1 MEEKNVIFGKCTEEY
16 GYIMNNVNSEII
28 FCKKEVLEKIKK
40 GDLIETIENK
50 ANLTLNN
57 KKDIQKILE
66 KKSHINENHL
76 SLIRVML
83 TDVCN
88 ANCQYCKVI
97 PNVLNKQNEPVT
109 LESFRYAL
117 DLLLKSEYIGPKIIH
132 ITGGEPLIFK
142 ERVFEILQ
150 EIKKKDIRKECTVI
164 IGTNGILL
172 TEELIDE
179 IKKIVPK
186 IKFIISLDGKKD
198 INDAYR
204 KDWNGNSIYE
214 KTTKAIELV
223 KSKNIELGISMVI
236 GSHNINEL
244 KENILYVIDQYKPS
258 SLGTNFMKHP
268 TPEQVDYE
276 GLIDPKKY
284 ATTLY
289 EVFKLARDRGTY
301 FELVSRK
308 LVPFINKQFRYFD
321 CGASAG
327 STINIDSRGNIGPCK
342 SMLIM
347 EKDKDE
353 EYKLFKEN
361 IEKKWRERTPYK
373 KDICKRCKA
382 LSICGNGCAYEA
394 MICDSEIDKRHC
406 SYSNTFMECFIKD
419 LFEIS
424 IKHNKGKDIFI
435 PTEEDRKK
443 MIGNCNPI
451 PRTLRWSIG
460 HETEAIKIQ

>member
-1 MEEKNVIFGKCTEEY
+1 MKENDIVFGKCTEEY
-16 GYIMNNVNSEII
+16 GYIMNNVNSEIV
-28 FCKKEVLEKIKK
+28 FCKTKIIDEIKNK
-40 GDLIETIENK
+40 NLIEVIEKRGNIVLK
-50 ANLTLNN
+50 N
-57 KKDIQKILE
+57 KKDIKEILE
-66 KKSHINENHL
+66 DNSKRSENEI

-88 ANCQYCKVI
+88 ANCQYCKVV
-97 PNVLNKQNEPVT
+97 PNVLNKQNEPVA

-117 DLLLKSEYIGPKIIH
+117 NLLLESKYIGPKIVH

-150 EIKKKDIRKECTVI
+150 EIKIKDKKHECTVI

-172 TEELIDE
+172 TEKLIDE
-179 IKKIVPK
+179 IKRIVPN
-186 IKFIISLDGKKD
+186 IKFIISLDGKKQ
-198 INDAYR
+198 INDIYR
-204 KDWNGNSIYE
+204 VDWNGNSIYE

-223 KSKNIELGISMVI
+223 KNKNIELGISMVI
-236 GSHNINEL
+236 GNHNINEL
-244 KENILYVIDQYKPS
+244 KENVLYVIDKYKPS

-268 TPEQVDYE
+268 TPEQLEYE

-284 ATTLY
+284 ATELY
-289 EVFKLARDRGTY
+289 EVFKLAREKGTY

-353 EYKLFKEN
+353 EYKKFKDN

-373 KDICKRCKA
+373 KESCKSCKA

-394 MICDSEIDKRHC
+394 MISNSEIDKRHC
-406 SYSNTFMECFIKD
+406 IYSNTFMECFIKD

-424 IKHNKGKDIFI
+424 FKHNRVKDMFI
-435 PTEEDRKK
+435 PTEEDRRK

-451 PRTLRWSIG
+451 PRSLRWSIG
-460 HETEAIKIQ
+460 HETEAIKIN